1 MFASQADLWSV
12 FEADVSRKQVNYPVA
27 TQAKVEQMEVFC
39 AFRGE
44 TGPDGQWGHIAQGA
58 EVKGQGAVVQRVGEG
73 AVAVAPGV
81 FLKEKGKTWSLLT
94 G

>member
-1 MFASQADLWSV
+1 M
-12 FEADVSRKQVNYPVA
+12 A
-27 TQAKVEQMEVFC
+27 TQANVEQMKVFC

-44 TGPDGQWGHIAQGA
+44 TGPDGQRGHIAQGA

-81 FLKEKGKTWSLLT
+81 FLKEKGKT
-94 G
+94 